1 MEQTDFLRELGSIAV
16 VTRLKRVS
24 DAMLHDGR
32 RMYKDLGM
40 DIEPNWFAIF
50 RLLEKYDVLI
60 RRYLDAVVRMHQG
73 EDLPL
78 SGSTVLYDVAMG
90 ANDLCQHAEDSIRS
104 HIEEHGC

>member
-1 MEQTDFLRELGSIAV
+1 MKPVQTTGILMCPK
-16 VTRLKRVS
+16 KRS
-24 DAMLHDGR
+24 
-32 RMYKDLGM
+32 
-40 DIEPNWFAIF
+40 
-50 RLLEKYDVLI
+50 LLEKYDVLI